1 MNLSLLSSACSRLG
15 EVRSADQST
24 DEQPGCPAAAGSQRA
39 ERRERPQALPSGR
52 GKRKGLAQLN
62 PPLTSEGPW
71 AEIMVHREGAGLD
84 GTCRTPDS
92 CLG

>member
-1 MNLSLLSSACSRLG
+1 MNLSPLSSACSRLG

-24 DEQPGCPAAAGSQRA
+24 DEQQGCPAAAGSQRA

-52 GKRKGLAQLN
+52 GKGKGLVQLN
-62 PPLTSEGPW
+62 PPLTSGGPW
-71 AEIMVHREGAGLD
+71 AENMVPREGAGLD
-84 GTCRTPDS
+84 GTFRTLDS